1 MRKLNYFPLII
12 LALISILLDYYVF
25 GGIKALTK
33 GLESST
39 GVQVV
44 YWLTSAAILSSF
56 LYMLSRVFPART
68 FSLIFNISFNSYLTV
83 FVSKLAF
90 AAMLFGEDIYRL
102 IVAGFN
108 LISEGTGRMPER
120 SLLLSQL
127 GLLTSAVPFFSFLF
141 GVTLGK
147 YHYRIRRS
155 VLYFDDLPA
164 EFNDFRIVQISDIHA
179 GSFDNPK
186 AVSKGIELI
195 NEQKPDLFVF
205 TGDLVNNKAT
215 EILPYI
221 DIFKQVEAPY
231 GKFSILGNHD
241 YGDYVG
247 WNTPEEKRLNLEALK
262 QYHSAMG
269 YRLLLDESSR
279 INKGN
284 EHMILMGVEN
294 WGKGFGER
302 GNLAKAMNGVLS
314 SDFKILLSHD
324 PTHWDAQ
331 VKNNRAKIHLTF
343 SGHTHGMQFGIEIGK
358 FKWSPAKYR
367 YRNWAGLAEHNGRY
381 LYVNRGFGFLGF
393 AGRVGIWPEIT
404 VIQLRRRNKS

>member
-39 GVQVV
+39 GIQVV

-404 VIQLRRRNKS
+404 VIELRRRNNS

>member
-33 GLESST
+33 ELESST
-39 GVQVV
+39 GIQVA

-404 VIQLRRRNKS
+404 VIELRRRNKS